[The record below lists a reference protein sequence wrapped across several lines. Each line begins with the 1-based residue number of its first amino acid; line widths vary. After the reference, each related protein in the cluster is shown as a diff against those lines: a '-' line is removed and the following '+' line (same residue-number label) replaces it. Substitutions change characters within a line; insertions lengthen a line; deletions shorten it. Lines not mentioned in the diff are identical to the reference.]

1 MAKKMSNLVSRV
13 LVALVG
19 IPLIIALSLL
29 GKIPFLV
36 FVLLI
41 GFVAFYEFTGMMKH
55 KNSYTNRTIG
65 SASVVLIIL
74 NEYYHFLD
82 YHVFF
87 VILILMLLLS
97 ELFRNRS
104 SAISNLGS
112 TLLGIFYIGF
122 FAASILD
129 LREFYSDSAF
139 TYSQGGYLILSILVS
154 IWLCDSA
161 AYFIG
166 SAYGLHK
173 LMPRVSPKKSWE
185 GAIAG
190 FIFAVIGMIAARSLV
205 LDFLTTK
212 DAIVIGIIV
221 GVFGQIGDLVESLI
235 KRDANVKDSS
245 SIIPGHGGIFDR
257 FDSLLFTAPIVY
269 LYLKLISQ

>member
-1 MAKKMSNLVSRV
+1 MAKQVNNLLSRV
-13 LVALVG
+13 LVALVA
-19 IPLIIALSLL
+19 IPLIIALSLI
-29 GKIPFLV
+29 GKIPFLI
-36 FVLLI
+36 FVLVIGLI
-41 GFVAFYEFTGMMKH
+41 SFYEFSGMLKN
-55 KNSYTNRTIG
+55 KNSYANRIIG
-65 SASVVLIIL
+65 SISVLLIIL

-87 VILILMLLLS
+87 IIIILALLLT
-97 ELFRNRS
+97 ELFRNKS
-104 SAISNLGS
+104 SAINNLGS

-122 FAASILD
+122 FAASILNV
-129 LREFYSDSAF
+129 REFYSDSAL
-139 TYSQGGYLILSILVS
+139 TYSQGGYLILSILIS

-190 FIFAVIGMIAARSLV
+190 FIFAVISLAAAKSLV
-205 LDFLTTK
+205 LDFLSMF
-212 DAIVIGIIV
+212 DVIVIGIIV

-245 SIIPGHGGIFDR
+245 AIIPGHGGIFDR

-269 LYLKLISQ
+269 LYLRLIN